1 MKATH
6 EDMVA
11 ASLFTFLASG
21 GTTERALT
29 ELPAFKTQIRA
40 ALERMSPSG
49 HAELERSASRLRD
62 VICRKDEAIRVS
74 DFNLAA
80 KLRDDECAIFE
91 SVGLPTPAGETWFT
105 VLRVTPEKQLLDLSA
120 LLRRANRTE
129 CEPGASPKGGPAT
142 PPGDSGLPEGPPQ
155 VS

>member
-6 EDMVA
+6 EDTVA
-11 ASLFTFLASG
+11 ASLFVFLASG

-29 ELPAFKTQIRA
+29 ELPAFKSQIKA
-40 ALERMSPSG
+40 ALERMSPG
-49 HAELERSASRLRD
+49 DHAQVERNASRLRD

-80 KLRDDECAIFE
+80 KLRADECAVFE
-91 SVGLPTPAGETWFT
+91 SVGLPAPTGEGWFR
-105 VLRVTPEKQLLDLSA
+105 VLRVAPEKQLLELSA
-120 LLRRANRTE
+120 LLRRADAIE
-129 CEPGASPKGGPAT
+129 CEPGAAPNGGQATPQGNSGDPGGP
-142 PPGDSGLPEGPPQ
+142 PS